1 MQEAVS
7 RSRYLVRRLEPSD
20 SASFF
25 GAVRASLPGLV
36 DAMPWCRLDYAIED
50 AEAWIRF
57 TQSCWEN
64 RSEFPLGVF
73 EAETGQV
80 IGGVGV
86 NQINHAHRIGNI
98 GYWVSTPHHGRGIAR
113 FAAREAAMLGFGEL
127 GLARLEELHPH
138 GDGRGLHRTAGV
150 HVERHLGAGVTAAAG
165 KDEGERQRERP
176 CQPTP
181 RCRQTP
187 WQASRR
193 ACPGISRRWGCW
205 RPISR

>member
-127 GLARLEELHPH
+127 GLARLEIVTLPPAATSNSPSR
-138 GDGRGLHRTAGV
+138 GRVKIPQLSARDGWM
-150 HVERHLGAGVTAAAG
+150 VTRSPDG
-165 KDEGERQRERP
+165 SQREP
-176 CQPTP
+176 PLL
-181 RCRQTP
+181 
-187 WQASRR
+187 
-193 ACPGISRRWGCW
+193 
-205 RPISR
+205 